1 MLRLSL
7 IEKATVKWSDV
18 AHTTARRTTM
28 TNGTSGH
35 FADFFHDDQDMVEAA
50 AEFLHE
56 GFTAGQSCIA
66 VFTHDHWAQIK
77 ALLRMRGWNAQ
88 ELIDEY
94 RFVVLGAHETLA
106 SMWID
111 DRLDVR
117 QFYQRFGELIRLMAA
132 GGKEVRIVGELV
144 GLLANFGRFDAVI
157 QLEEMAN
164 DLTRE
169 HTFRMYCMYCDSS
182 FTKQLDVR
190 ARRRVCAV
198 HSGSLRVS

>member
-1 MLRLSL
+1 
-7 IEKATVKWSDV
+7 
-18 AHTTARRTTM
+18 M
-28 TNGTSGH
+28 TNSTSGH
-35 FADFFHDDQDMVEAA
+35 FADFFHDDHEMVEAA
-50 AEFLHE
+50 AEFLAE
-56 GFTAGQSCIA
+56 GFAAGESCIA

-77 ALLRMRGWNAQ
+77 AHLRTQGWNAQ

-106 SMWID
+106 SMWND
-111 DRLDVR
+111 DRLEVG

-144 GLLANFGRFDAVI
+144 GLLATFGRFDAVI
-157 QLEEMAN
+157 QLEEIAN
-164 DLTRE
+164 DLSRE
-169 HTFRMYCMYCDSS
+169 HAFQMYCMYCDSS
-182 FTKQLDVR
+182 FRKQLDAR